1 MSEER
6 QRILIVDDEEG
17 IRNQLSLALE
27 DDYLVTT
34 AADGDGALTAARE
47 AQPQLILL
55 DISLSPHGG
64 DKEGLELLPQLLEI
78 DRRLKIILV
87 TGHGERENAL
97 AAIAAG
103 AYDFYVKPIDLG
115 ELKVIIRR
123 GLRLQQLEF
132 ENVRLAESLRDR
144 QSFGEIIGD
153 SQSMRE
159 VYKIIQTVAPTSYT
173 VLISGE
179 SGTGKELVAKAI
191 HRRSECSTQ
200 PFVTINC
207 GAIPEALLESELFG
221 HEKGAFTDAVAR
233 KIGKFELAHQG
244 TLFFD
249 EIGEL
254 SLALQVKLLRF
265 LQDQI
270 IERVGGKEQIQIDV
284 RVIAATNRSLAEEVE
299 RKAFR
304 EDLFYRLSVIAI
316 DLPPLRARDDDV
328 VLIASHL
335 LNTYAAE
342 NKRGKLSFQNDA
354 VAALRLYEWPG
365 NIRELENRIKRAVI
379 LSAAN
384 RLTATDLG
392 LDQLAGQEPRTLA
405 AVRET
410 AEVQHIRAALLRNN
424 WNISRAARDLGTSR
438 TTLYDLLDK
447 YKIEKGK

>member
-1 MSEER
+1 MSEEQ

-27 DDYLVTT
+27 DDYLVTV
-34 AADGDGALTAARE
+34 AEDGAGALNAVRE
-47 AQPQLILL
+47 IQPQLVLL

-103 AYDFYVKPIDLG
+103 AYDFYVKPIDLA

-159 VYKIIQTVAPTSYT
+159 VYKIIQTVAPTNYT

-233 KIGKFELAHQG
+233 KVGKFELADQG
-244 TLFFD
+244 TLFLD

-270 IERVGGKEQIQIDV
+270 IERVGGKAQIQVDV
-284 RVIAATNRSLAEEVE
+284 RVIAATNRSLVEEVE

-342 NKRGKLSFQNDA
+342 NKRGKLSFQNEA
-354 VAALRLYEWPG
+354 VAALRAYEWPG

-379 LSAAN
+379 LSSSN
-384 RLTATDLG
+384 RLTAADLG
-392 LDQLAGQEPRTLA
+392 LDQLTGLEPRTLA
-405 AVRET
+405 NVRET

-447 YKIEKGK
+447 YKIDKGK